1 MRRAAASRSRGLC
14 PPNGRRQSSSG
25 EQRAWSSWRTL
36 SRDAASRRGVR
47 SSGLQQRE
55 SMSAAS
61 PAPEETT
68 QALGTVYE
76 EVSCNKMEVM
86 TKNCG
91 KLTVH
96 VQGDMDNL
104 EKKAVFLTVHDI
116 GNNHSSFQ
124 DFVDHPCMA
133 EIKQRSVFIHVDVP
147 GQEDNATELPSEFNF
162 PTIQMMGEDLI
173 SVLDHLKINLVV
185 GFGEGAGANILVRF
199 ALAHPSRVLGLILMH
214 LVSTGVGMMEY
225 FKDKIMNWKLQN
237 VGMNPSAEQY
247 LVLHKFG
254 AEQLEMVDNK
264 ERLISDYTEKLKKQI
279 NPRNLK
285 RYVESYMNRKDISG
299 LIEANL
305 KSMDVLLVTGSKAAH
320 AQAVQN
326 MYARMDKQ
334 KTSLLKVDAVGDVL
348 QESPE
353 KLAQSLLLFVKG
365 LGFLTSITL
374 PGVERQRTFSGGD
387 HKMLGAVGRR
397 HTLSMEDYDIPRTRR
412 TSLTA
417 VQK

>member
-1 MRRAAASRSRGLC
+1 
-14 PPNGRRQSSSG
+14 
-25 EQRAWSSWRTL
+25 
-36 SRDAASRRGVR
+36 
-47 SSGLQQRE
+47 
-55 SMSAAS
+55 
-61 PAPEETT
+61 
-68 QALGTVYE
+68 
-76 EVSCNKMEVM
+76 
-86 TKNCG
+86 
-91 KLTVH
+91 
-96 VQGDMDNL
+96 MDNL

-173 SVLDHLKINLVV
+173 SSSWVLVNRDDSVSTAHCTCTAGINLVV

-254 AEQLEMVDNK
+254 AQLEMVDNK